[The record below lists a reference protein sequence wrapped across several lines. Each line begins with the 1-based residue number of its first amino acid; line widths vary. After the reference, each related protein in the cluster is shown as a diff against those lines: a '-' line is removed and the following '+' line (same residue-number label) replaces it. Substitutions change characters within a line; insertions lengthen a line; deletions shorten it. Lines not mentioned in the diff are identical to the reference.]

1 VTPVRRTV
9 LPANARRMDVSGS
22 SILLLFLLTDR
33 AYRIRACLRINVTIP
48 NVTEKRVPYF
58 DVIMDGEY
66 TIDELATASG
76 LSTRNLRSHHAR
88 GLLPSPEVRGR
99 VGYYND
105 EHLARL
111 RLIERM
117 RADGFNLSAI
127 RRLLDSIPQGSATE
141 IADADQAIRTA
152 WVDEEPEELTAP
164 ELAVRV
170 RERRVDPKLL
180 QQALD
185 LKVVRPI
192 GGGVYEVPSP
202 TLLRVAEQLVSM
214 GVPVASSLSA
224 LGYLDGQSRV
234 IARRFITLF
243 LREVWPNMDDSGQ
256 AQELLRRLKP
266 LAVDALAATFRIVM
280 EDETQQASLRV
291 ARRRRRKAMAT
302 PSASTTRGSSSHH
315 ATSR

>member
-1 VTPVRRTV
+1 
-9 LPANARRMDVSGS
+9 MES
-22 SILLLFLLTDR
+22 
-33 AYRIRACLRINVTIP
+33 
-48 NVTEKRVPYF
+48 
-58 DVIMDGEY
+58 EY
-66 TIDELATASG
+66 TIDELAAAAG

-99 VGYYND
+99 IGYYNG

-111 RLIERM
+111 RLVERM
-117 RADGFNLSAI
+117 RADGFNLGAI
-127 RRLLDSIPQGSATE
+127 RRLLDSIPLGSAAE

-170 RERRVDPKLL
+170 RERRVDPRLL

-214 GVPVASSLSA
+214 GIPVASSLAA

-243 LREVWPNMDDSGQ
+243 LREVWAKMDDSAE

-280 EDETQQASLRV
+280 EEETQRATARV
-291 ARRRRRKAMAT
+291 TRRRRMKATTT
-302 PSASTTRGSSSHH
+302 PSARTPRGSSSHH
-315 ATSR
+315 APSP